1 MIDEIDRSDPLA
13 TAVRSALGDIVAT
26 TPEPTAEPFNA
37 MPTFV
42 SQGSRRVPVLIGSV
56 ALAAA
61 ASLAIVVVATRDNRQ
76 PDAPAAAN
84 GPSTSATSAPAPA
97 PAVSWPV
104 HLAPGLT
111 PWYEAND
118 PVTAALGA
126 PQVGPTQARVQCT
139 AWTAADGVVNC
150 TALTGEGYLPAVGYS
165 QGNRW
170 VDIATL
176 HSDIGVAAYAHNYSQ
191 GKDVGYDSA
200 PLPLQDVTVAGQPG
214 KLVETATGITRV
226 TIEPV
231 PGTLVSVE
239 VGGGLTRADAL
250 TIAAGVRP
258 TTATP
263 TIPLVIAQSAPDADG
278 MRVTAPGG
286 VSGGNFCLV
295 TDAGCATLS
304 GDEPVRV
311 QQMFQGRVGFAGL
324 AAADVASLRITNAD
338 GTTTDVALEPAAVG
352 TVKAFAIDMAPGATV
367 IPLDA
372 SGTPI
377 DLPGGSPMTAP
388 NNTEVT
394 PTTSQIPDTTP
405 PHA

>member
-1 MIDEIDRSDPLA
+1 MIDHSDPLA

-26 TPEPTAEPFNA
+26 TPEPTAEPLDA

-42 SQGSRRVPVLIGSV
+42 SHRSRRMPVLVGSV

-61 ASLAIVVVATRDNRQ
+61 ASLAIVVIAARDNRQ

-84 GPSTSATSAPAPA
+84 GPSTSATLAPAPA
-97 PAVSWPV
+97 PAVLWPV
-104 HLAPGLT
+104 HLAAGLT

-118 PVTAALGA
+118 PVTAGLGPRGDGVA
-126 PQVGPTQARVQCT
+126 QNTVQCT
-139 AWTAADGVVNC
+139 TWTAADGVVNC
-150 TALTGEGYLPAVGYS
+150 TALAGEGYLPAIGYN
-165 QGNRW
+165 QGDRY
-170 VDIATL
+170 VEIATL
-176 HSDIGVAAYAHNYSQ
+176 HSDIGIAAYAHNYSQ

-200 PLPLQDVTVAGQPG
+200 PLPLQDVTVAGHAG
-214 KLVETATGITRV
+214 KLVETATGITRI

-250 TIAAGVRP
+250 TIAARVRP
-258 TTATP
+258 TTAAP
-263 TIPLVIAQSAPDADG
+263 TIPLVIAQTTPDADG
-278 MRVTAPGG
+278 LRVTALGG

-295 TDAGCATLS
+295 TDAGCAALS
-304 GDEPVRV
+304 GDEPVLV
-311 QQMFQGRVGFAGL
+311 QQVFQGRVGFAGL
-324 AAADVASLRITNAD
+324 AAANVAALRITNAD

-352 TVKAFAIDMAPGATV
+352 TVKAFAIDMAPGAAA

-377 DLPGGSPMTAP
+377 ALPGGSPMTAP

-394 PTTSQIPDTTP
+394 ATTISFINTTV